1 VTMSDAKT
9 QAQIWSETY
18 MRPAA
23 RREGMA
29 VAVAHQVMREVA
41 RRFLPPPRREPLL
54 RTTKVSVKAIGLYK
68 RARMLHSRSQ
78 AYDWM
83 RTKELYEAAIRE
95 EPRFA
100 EAWSGLSD
108 VWIMQALM
116 FTSSDSARAAAQAAD
131 AARRAIALQPNNAEA
146 HSTLALLSSQRDF
159 NLAAAEDALRRAVS
173 ADPEYVDA
181 RLNLAMVL
189 TMRGQVEESLREF
202 ELTQQL
208 DPAGLDLVPTEPF
221 LYLQARRYD
230 DARARYR
237 ELLAVNPQSQAAV
250 WGLLFTYVAQ
260 KNWAEALTLA
270 ASIRQDKIDDV
281 PRTEAGFQKFYGGL
295 ETYMQNGRE
304 QNRFNDYFLAT
315 YYAQIGKRDRA
326 FEVLSRAIDT
336 RVPVVSYIMVDPR
349 LDSLRGD
356 PRFNALVARLELGR
370 PPAGP

>member
-1 VTMSDAKT
+1 AESRRSDHKTPSSGKTFSVQPFRRLGPVIAGVDERSFTEELRATMGRLPRAHVSLVQPPARADVMVNGTIQQSEDGIRVIVTMSDAKT

-116 FTSSDSARAAAQAAD
+116 FTSSDSA
-131 AARRAIALQPNNAEA
+131 
-146 HSTLALLSSQRDF
+146 
-159 NLAAAEDALRRAVS
+159 
-173 ADPEYVDA
+173 
-181 RLNLAMVL
+181 
-189 TMRGQVEESLREF
+189 
-202 ELTQQL
+202 
-208 DPAGLDLVPTEPF
+208 
-221 LYLQARRYD
+221 
-230 DARARYR
+230 
-237 ELLAVNPQSQAAV
+237 
-250 WGLLFTYVAQ
+250 
-260 KNWAEALTLA
+260 
-270 ASIRQDKIDDV
+270 
-281 PRTEAGFQKFYGGL
+281 
-295 ETYMQNGRE
+295 
-304 QNRFNDYFLAT
+304 
-315 YYAQIGKRDRA
+315 
-326 FEVLSRAIDT
+326 
-336 RVPVVSYIMVDPR
+336 
-349 LDSLRGD
+349 
-356 PRFNALVARLELGR
+356 
-370 PPAGP
+370 